1 MAHAMSCA
9 EAEELIAL
17 AVLGVLETSS
27 SGDID
32 HHLSTCSHCRETAR
46 AYRRATSILPA
57 SLEPAKPSHDLRR
70 RIMTEVYSS
79 ARTDRPHRLAPGAL
93 WRRVPQSRAFT
104 VAAVATGVA
113 AIVLG
118 VWGATHTPGAA
129 QTFAVA
135 ATTNQPGAHGQLTY
149 FPNSARAVL
158 TVAGIDASSGS
169 NAVNVVEIWLV
180 PRNGA
185 PVPAAFLT
193 PIPQTSTWTA
203 VIAGDLLAYKMVA
216 ATTEPVGGRP
226 SPTGPEIFSVAL
238 PQS

>member
-1 MAHAMSCA
+1 MARAMSCA

-27 SGDID
+27 SGDIE

-46 AYRRATSILPA
+46 AYRRASSVLPA
-57 SLEPAKPSHDLRR
+57 SLEPAKPSRELRR

-79 ARTDRPHRLAPGAL
+79 ARTERPHRLTAGAI
-93 WRRVPQSRAFT
+93 WRRVPQARAFT

-113 AIVLG
+113 AVVLG

-158 TVAGIDASSGS
+158 TVAGIDAGTGANASS
-169 NAVNVVEIWLV
+169 VVEIWLV
-180 PRNGA
+180 PRSGP

-193 PIPQTSTWTA
+193 PVPQTSTWTA
-203 VIAGDLLAYKMVA
+203 VITGDLLTYKMVA

-226 SPTGPEIFSVAL
+226 SPTGPEIFSVGL
-238 PQS
+238 SQS

>member
-1 MAHAMSCA
+1 MADAMSCA

-17 AVLGVLETSS
+17 AVLGVLEPESS
-27 SGDID
+27 SHIE
-32 HHLSTCSHCRETAR
+32 HHLRTCGHCRETAR
-46 AYRRATSILPA
+46 AYRRATSILPV
-57 SLEPAKPSHDLRR
+57 SLEPAKPSPELRR
-70 RIMTEVYSS
+70 RLMTEVYSS
-79 ARTDRPHRLAPGAL
+79 AHADRPHRLTL
-93 WRRVPQSRAFT
+93 ESIWRRIPQARAFT
-104 VAAVATGVA
+104 LAAVATSVA

-158 TVAGIDASSGS
+158 TVAGIEASSGA
-169 NAVNVVEIWLV
+169 NASNVVEVWLV
-180 PRNGA
+180 PRSGP

-216 ATTEPVGGRP
+216 ATSEPPGGRP
-226 SPTGPEIFSVAL
+226 APTGPEIFSVAL